1 MNTHINIPWRY
12 QLSDAGVPDIVAS
25 SVLPLPTT
33 QNGAREIRAVVEQ
46 NIGKQV
52 REWNS
57 VNQVADLI
65 NLSPTIALLTG
76 KNVAQM
82 HVF

>member
-33 QNGAREIRAVVEQ
+33 LKRSKGDTRAVAEQ
-46 NIGKQV
+46 NIGKRV
-52 REWNS
+52 RENG
-57 VNQVADLI
+57 
-65 NLSPTIALLTG
+65 IA
-76 KNVAQM
+76 
-82 HVF
+82 